1 MRLNSVVIADDSA
14 DDIGELCVMMKDAT
28 TRLLAGYASKEFV
41 ELYNTECLSDS
52 ISQTNLADKL
62 SPINNTPFLCFWYGH
77 GEDKAF
83 LVNHEHIV
91 TTTLNHYLF
100 SNALV
105 YTFSCLNGGKLADVL
120 INNKVKTFI
129 GYTGD
134 ANCPL
139 GIDEITNDIAMSFVS
154 SFLSGKTTSES
165 FDDLKESYERAVFDN
180 TLDPLQRSYYQENRD
195 ALVLKGDE
203 SVTIS
208 DVLVEKEK

>member
-1 MRLNSVVIADDSA
+1 MRLNSVVLVDDSA
-14 DDIGELCVMMKDAT
+14 EDIGELCVMMKNST
-28 TRLLAGYASKEFV
+28 TRLLDGYASKEFV
-41 ELYNTECLSDS
+41 ELHNTACLSDS
-52 ISQTNLADKL
+52 ISKANLADKL
-62 SPINNTPFLCFWYGH
+62 SLINNAPFMCFWYGH

-83 LVNHEHIV
+83 LVNHERVV
-91 TTTLNHYLF
+91 TTTSNHYLF
-100 SNALV
+100 SNALI
-105 YTFSCLNGGKLADVL
+105 YTFSCLNGGKLADIL
-120 INNKVKTFI
+120 INNKVKTFV

-165 FDDLKESYERAVFDN
+165 FDDLKASYERAVFDD
-180 TLDPLQRSYYQENRD
+180 TLEPFQRSYYQENRD

-208 DVLVEKEK
+208 DVLV

>member
-41 ELYNTECLSDS
+41 ELHNTECLSDS

-120 INNKVKTFI
+120 IDNKATSFV
-129 GYTGD
+129 GYTGN

-154 SFLSGKTTSES
+154 SFLSGKTINES
-165 FDDLKESYERAVFDN
+165 FGDLKTSYEKAIFDDA
-180 TLDPLQRSYYQENRD
+180 LDPFQRRNYQENRD
-195 ALVLKGDE
+195 ALVLKGDGNI
-203 SVTIS
+203 TIG
-208 DVLVEKEK
+208 DVLVDKEK